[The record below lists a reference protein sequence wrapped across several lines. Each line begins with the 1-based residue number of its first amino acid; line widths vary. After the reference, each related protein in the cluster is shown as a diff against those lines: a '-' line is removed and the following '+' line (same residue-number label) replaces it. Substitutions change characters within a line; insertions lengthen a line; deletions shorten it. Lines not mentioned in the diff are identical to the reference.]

1 MKTLI
6 ALATVSMM
14 AVSGAS
20 ALSFHQVESNVG
32 VSNDLNLLGDGYIQ
46 YKELRSKTGQ
56 FDRADF
62 DAADVDGNGKLSPT
76 EFRSLG

>member
-6 ALATVSMM
+6 ALA
-14 AVSGAS
+14 AVTMISITGAS

-32 VSNDLNLLGDGYIQ
+32 VSNDLNLLDDGFVQ
-46 YKELRSKTGQ
+46 YKELRAKTGQ

-62 DAADVDGNGKLSPT
+62 DAADADSNGKLSPT
-76 EFRSLG
+76 EFRTLG